1 MVDMNAMNLE
11 QTDNLMKRLF
21 VAIGEWAGDLSQE
34 LLRRLGCRYH
44 PEKRKYIPPSE
55 PTIRRH
61 LQSIEA
67 NELDIIVSEWLVEQS
82 DSEAIAVDGK
92 TLRGSKK
99 AGGKPVHLLSAL
111 IHKEGVVIAQ
121 KSVGEKTNEITEFQ
135 SLLDNLDLNGKVV
148 TADALHTQ
156 VAHANYLV
164 ETKKADYLFTVKGNQ
179 GNLEKA
185 IKDLD
190 DEDFSP

>member
-1 MVDMNAMNLE
+1 LSGS
-11 QTDNLMKRLF
+11 RSF
-21 VAIGEWAGDLSQE
+21 VAIGEWANDLSQE
-34 LLRRLGCRYH
+34 LLRRLSCRYH
-44 PEKRKYIPPSE
+44 PEKRKYIAPSE
-55 PTIRRH
+55 PTLRRH
-61 LQSIEA
+61 LQSIDA
-67 NELDIIVSEWLVEQS
+67 NELDRIVNEWLVEQS
-82 DSEAIAVDGK
+82 DPEAIAVDGK

-135 SLLDNLDLNGKVV
+135 SLLDNLDLSGKVV

-164 ETKKADYLFTVKGNQ
+164 ETKKTDYLFTVKGNQ

-185 IKDLD
+185 IEDLD

>member
-1 MVDMNAMNLE
+1 M
-11 QTDNLMKRLF
+11 
-21 VAIGEWAGDLSQE
+21 
-34 LLRRLGCRYH
+34 
-44 PEKRKYIPPSE
+44 
-55 PTIRRH
+55 
-61 LQSIEA
+61 
-67 NELDIIVSEWLVEQS
+67 
-82 DSEAIAVDGK
+82 
-92 TLRGSKK
+92 
-99 AGGKPVHLLSAL
+99 
-111 IHKEGVVIAQ
+111 VIAQ

-135 SLLDNLDLNGKVV
+135 SLLDNLDLSGKVV

-185 IKDLD
+185 IEDLD